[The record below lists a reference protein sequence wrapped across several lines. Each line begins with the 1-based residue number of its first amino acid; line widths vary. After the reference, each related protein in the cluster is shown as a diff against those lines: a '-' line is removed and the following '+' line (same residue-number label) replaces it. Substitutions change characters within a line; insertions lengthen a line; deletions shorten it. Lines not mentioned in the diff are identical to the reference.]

1 MYVYTFVCMYV
12 CTYVCIGID
21 KENHKLTKNSLV
33 IIVTFKSSHGFMG
46 IRTTLE
52 MSKMY
57 SNIKKFVYKSSYT
70 ILFVNTLTRFSS
82 ASLPDHGNNLPP
94 KLLDV

>member
-1 MYVYTFVCMYV
+1 MYV

-46 IRTTLE
+46 TYNIRNVKNVFKHQKICLQVE
-52 MSKMY
+52 LHDFVCEH
-57 SNIKKFVYKSSYT
+57 SNKIFICKP
-70 ILFVNTLTRFSS
+70 
-82 ASLPDHGNNLPP
+82 A
-94 KLLDV
+94 